1 MMNSQLGEFLYRC
14 GAYFE
19 YPAVLPQM
27 QRMWKKTRD
36 CKHERTRE
44 IALLQLLL
52 PGAHQSIFSVLNM
65 FEAHL

>member
-1 MMNSQLGEFLYRC
+1 MDCFMMLVFKLGAILYHY
-14 GAYFE
+14 GASFE
-19 YPAVLPQM
+19 YPPVLPQM

-52 PGAHQSIFSVLNM
+52 PGGHQ
-65 FEAHL
+65 